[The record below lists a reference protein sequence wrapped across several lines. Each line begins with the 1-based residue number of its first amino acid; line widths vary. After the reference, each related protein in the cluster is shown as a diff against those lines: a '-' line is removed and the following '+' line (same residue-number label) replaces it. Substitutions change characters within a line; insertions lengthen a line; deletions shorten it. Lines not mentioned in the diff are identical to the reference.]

1 MNRKHSRRRKSFTL
15 IELLVV
21 IAIIAIL
28 AAMLLPALSAAREAA
43 RGTQCLNNLMS
54 LGKAVALYMSD
65 YEETLPPMTQG
76 SGNTAK
82 QWWSRY
88 SSNCVIAPYVSG
100 ENLITS
106 GSSGVSGHGSVL
118 FCPAGDI
125 TAETTISMNSKLMGP
140 TGNQSHFAHS
150 SSWDLPAS
158 TCMATDGLKDA
169 SPNGI
174 AGNSKPFPYRHSKS
188 NTTLFCDLHASMVR
202 KVPVSKTDWTGYDAS
217 AWKAY
222 FWLPTTYGTTTPVV
236 VPVE

>member
-1 MNRKHSRRRKSFTL
+1 MKGKRNHRCKLFTL

-65 YEETLPPMTQG
+65 FDETLPPMTQG
-76 SGNTAK
+76 TGAAPK

-88 SSNCVIAPYVSG
+88 ASECVIAPYISG

-106 GSSGVSGHGSVL
+106 GHSGVSGAGSVL
-118 FCPAGDI
+118 FCPAGDPA
-125 TAETTISMNSKLMGP
+125 AETTISMNSKLMGP
-140 TGNQSHFAHS
+140 GGNQSHFAHS
-150 SSWDLPAS
+150 SSWDIPAS
-158 TCMATDGLKDA
+158 TCLATDGLKEA
-169 SPNGI
+169 TGYGI
-174 AGNSKPFPYRHSKS
+174 AGNKPFPYRHSKS
-188 NTTLFCDLHASMVR
+188 NTTLFCDLHATMVR
-202 KVPVSKTDWTGYDAS
+202 KIPVTNTEWFGYDAN

-222 FWLPTTYGTTTPVV
+222 FWLPTSYGTTTPVL